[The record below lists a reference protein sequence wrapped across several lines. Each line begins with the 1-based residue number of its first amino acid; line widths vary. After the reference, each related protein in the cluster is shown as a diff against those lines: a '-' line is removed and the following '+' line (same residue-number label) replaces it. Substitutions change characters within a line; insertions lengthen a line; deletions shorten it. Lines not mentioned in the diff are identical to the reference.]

1 MRHFLAYLAI
11 GVALAPAPDAVA
23 QEYPIKP
30 IRLVV
35 PNPPGGSNDLVA
47 RLAGDRLRARFGQS
61 TVVENRAGASG
72 RIGAEFV
79 ARAAPDG
86 YTFLVSSPASLVIN
100 KMLYAKLSYDSDAF

>member
-1 MRHFLAYLAI
+1 MKTLFVLLAL
-11 GVALAPAPDAVA
+11 VALLAPGPDTVA
-23 QEYPIKP
+23 QDYPTKP

-47 RLAGDRLRARFGQS
+47 RLVGDRLRARWGQP
-61 TVVENRAGASG
+61 VLVENRAGASG

-86 YTFLVSSPASLVIN
+86 YTFLVSAPAALVIN
-100 KMLYAKLSYDSDAF
+100 KNLYAKLS